1 MIVVIYFKYNIFTFT
16 LTIAIKKQCIQLK
29 PLLNTYTTEFL
40 IDHVLVQILFI
51 VIYYRKSTTNS
62 LDLCV
67 FVRERGRGVNIS
79 IAYVSQS
86 WQLLGVES
94 KKI

>member
-40 IDHVLVQILFI
+40 LDHVLVQVLFI
-51 VIYYRKSTTNS
+51 VIYYHKSTTNS
-62 LDLCV
+62 LDLRV
-67 FVRERGRGVNIS
+67 FAWERVEGIIS
-79 IAYVSQS
+79 IACVSQS
-86 WQLLGVES
+86 
-94 KKI
+94 

>member
-40 IDHVLVQILFI
+40 LDQVLVQVLFI
-51 VIYYRKSTTNS
+51 VIYYHKSTTNS
-62 LDLCV
+62 LDLRV
-67 FVRERGRGVNIS
+67 FAWERVEGIIS
-79 IAYVSQS
+79 IAFVSQS
-86 WQLLGVES
+86 
-94 KKI
+94 